1 MGKIKLLN
9 SSENGYFVNNQID
22 IADSVPTS
30 GTYKI
35 GDIIIKSTQVAG
47 EAIGWICVQAGTPGV
62 WSEFGGMLTDERE
75 LIINPESIGM
85 DELSRDIKTKLLLTD
100 SLKNSISQ
108 IQNKIVTLESDFDE
122 KLSNIDF
129 SDYVTKNELNSVQ
142 KHKLTDDNG
151 KCQCITGQDLNN
163 IKTVGY
169 YYGENMTNAPATNWY
184 YVEVFVRDD
193 DNVYQRLTQ
202 HNITMTKYERRY
214 KSGSWTTWKSIST
227 GDLNE
232 LQTEN
237 KTTLVEA
244 INEVFQSGVNV
255 KQNLVD
261 TLIAKGVE
269 CSTSNTFDELISF
282 IADLT
287 SNVFKYWSV
296 AADDW
301 FATGKCTAMPATS
314 YHLTATAYKTK
325 IYCIGGSGTTTANR
339 VFDVKTNSWATLTAM
354 PTGRYGL
361 DATRIGKGIYC
372 IGGYNNLTTN
382 QRYDID
388 NNSWSTLATMP
399 TGREFLTVDAV
410 SNNIYAIGGS
420 GSTTYLATNEVYD
433 VTTDTWSTKTVMPV
447 AKYDHSSAV
456 IGTDIY
462 CIGGYTGSLVK
473 TNYKYD
479 TLTDT
484 WTTKTAVTSGRRRA
498 ACEAWNGK
506 IYYSYGSN
514 ASTTY
519 YKNLYCYNP
528 STDTWTTLTAGP
540 SGTGNAW
547 GRSAA
552 IVDGLMFVFGG
563 YGGSALSYVDCYVI

>member
-9 SSENGYFVNNQID
+9 TSENGYFANNQID
-22 IADSVPTS
+22 IGSSIPTS
-30 GTYKI
+30 GTYKV

-108 IQNKIVTLESDFDE
+108 IQNKIVTLESDFDD
-122 KLSNIDF
+122 KINNIDF
-129 SDYVTKNELNSVQ
+129 SDFATKEELNSIDHSNYVTKEELNNNVN
-142 KHKLTDDNG
+142 TFTNG
-151 KCQCITGQDLNN
+151 MGNLSSLSTNN
-163 IKTVGY
+163 
-169 YYGENMTNAPATNWY
+169 
-184 YVEVFVRDD
+184 
-193 DNVYQRLTQ
+193 
-202 HNITMTKYERRY
+202 
-214 KSGSWTTWKSIST
+214 KSS
-227 GDLNE
+227 
-232 LQTEN
+232 
-237 KTTLVEA
+237 LVEA

-325 IYCIGGSGTTTANR
+325 IYCIGGSGTTTANH

-410 SNNIYAIGGS
+410 GNNIYAIGGS

-433 VTTDTWSTKTVMPV
+433 VTTNTWSTKTAMTV

-484 WTTKTAVTSGRRRA
+484 WSTKTAVTSGRRRA

-519 YKNLYCYNP
+519 YKNLYCYDP

>member
-9 SSENGYFVNNQID
+9 TSENGYFANNQID
-22 IADSVPTS
+22 IADSIPTS
-30 GTYKI
+30 GAYKV

-47 EAIGWICVQAGTPGV
+47 EAIGWICVQAGTPGI
-62 WSEFGGMLTDERE
+62 WSEFGGMLTDDRE

-122 KLSNIDF
+122 KLSNVDF

-151 KCQCITGQDLNN
+151 KGQCITGQDLNN

-202 HNITMTKYERRY
+202 HNATMTKYERRY
-214 KSGSWTTWKSIST
+214 KGGSWTTWKSIST

-269 CSTSNTFDELISF
+269 CSTSNTFDELINKISEIRTSF
-282 IADLT
+282 FTNWAKANTWL
-287 SNVFKYWSV
+287 V
-296 AADDW
+296 
-301 FATGKCTAMPATS
+301 TGTCTAMPATS
-314 YHLTATAYKTK
+314 YYFPAISYNGK

-339 VFDVKTNSWATLTAM
+339 CYDSKNNTWITSLKAM
-354 PTGRYGL
+354 PTARYGH
-361 DATRIGKGIYC
+361 DAAILNGKIYC
-372 IGGYNNLTTN
+372 IGGYSNLATN
-382 QRYDID
+382 EVYDILT
-388 NNSWSTLATMP
+388 NTWATLKAMP
-399 TGREFLTVDAV
+399 TGRVYLSVDV
-410 SNNIYAIGGS
+410 VGTNIYAIGGS
-420 GSTTYLATNEVYD
+420 GSSTYLNTNECYD
-433 VTTDTWSTKTVMPV
+433 TITDTWSTKTAMTV
-447 AKYDHSSAV
+447 AKYGHGSAV
-456 IGTDIY
+456 IDNCIY
-462 CIGGYTGSLVK
+462 CIGGYTGSYVK
-473 TNYKYD
+473 TNYCYD
-479 TLTDT
+479 TSSNT
-484 WTTKTAVTSGRRRA
+484 WTTKTAVTAVRLTPGCTDA
-498 ACEAWNGK
+498 NGK
-506 IYYSYGSN
+506 IY
-514 ASTTY
+514 
-519 YKNLYCYNP
+519 CMF
-528 STDTWTTLTAGP
+528 
-540 SGTGNAW
+540 

-552 IVDGLMFVFGG
+552 STYQKTNYCYDPTTNTWTTMTASTGATCYGKAIAHVNGMIFAFGG
-563 YGGSALSYVDCYVI
+563 INSAALSTVECYII